1 MRHYHSILLL
11 LMPAIISACVR
22 PLNIDTDDSAVVVNC
37 ILSYPSP
44 TQTLT
49 LSYSVPNGED
59 DYVVIDDAEVSL
71 YDQTTDTLAGTFISI
86 GDGQWQAEITVIPGH
101 QYKLDVIIDGQDP
114 VSAITLVPECKVISF
129 YPNGV
134 VSWVKDMASS
144 QSYHSLSSTNYDLS
158 EFKIPV
164 WVYIWNYDTIT
175 GQYSIGNRIS
185 SPFGNVDGFN
195 LTGES
200 VIRDTEWKEHTFTTS
215 STYFQKYLRIEPS
228 ENIINSIFITGD
240 FKEPFY
246 SALKENPSLHP
257 DIQDNVTLYAE
268 PSVIPN
274 KGMGYVVAIAVSEE
288 YDKYLKDVLIRQGK
302 EEGTDIS
309 VLYDREQI
317 CTNINGGVGIFGS
330 QLTYYL
336 PWDEPIE

>member
-1 MRHYHSILLL
+1 
-11 LMPAIISACVR
+11 MPAIISTCVR
-22 PLNIDTDDSAVVVNC
+22 PLNIDTDDSAVAVNC

-86 GDGQWQAEITVIPGH
+86 GDGQWQTEITVIPGH
-101 QYKLDVIIDGQDP
+101 QYRLDVDIIGENHI
-114 VSAITLVPECKVISF
+114 SATTIVPAMQRLAF
-129 YPNGV
+129 HPNGITRWAP
-134 VSWVKDMASS
+134 SI
-144 QSYHSLSSTNYDLS
+144 LSNTENYILCSTDYDLS
-158 EFKIPV
+158 IFNVPV
-164 WVYIWNYDTIT
+164 WIYILNYNVATE
-175 GQYSIGNRIS
+175 SHMIS
-185 SPFGNVDGFN
+185 DHIVTDNGYADDFN
-195 LTGES
+195 KTGENMVLDS
-200 VIRDTEWKEHTFTTS
+200 EWKLRTFKYERS
-215 STYFQKYLRIEPS
+215 YHNKYLRFEPNT
-228 ENIINSIFITGD
+228 NITATITGD

-257 DIQDNVTLYAE
+257 DIRDNVTLYAE

-274 KGMGYVVAIAVSEE
+274 EKMGYVVLLAVSEE
-288 YDKYLKDVLIRQGK
+288 YDKYLKGVLTRQMK
-302 EEGTDIS
+302 EEGNDIT
-309 VLYDREQI
+309 VLYYREQI